1 MINNNRQE
9 DGGGE
14 EQDYRFTP
22 KKVLFY
28 CITVGLVSAIL
39 SIFFIDWLGLLFMA
53 AFVFASITVWYMFDR
68 EIS

>member
-28 CITVGLVSAIL
+28 CITVGLYQLAKVFKLHLRVSEVK
-39 SIFFIDWLGLLFMA
+39 IDCG
-53 AFVFASITVWYMFDR
+53 VR
-68 EIS
+68 EIMQIG